1 MSASANAIKLCL
13 SKLPINTSHE
23 TIHRIAK
30 RANPTQMSNYKH
42 ALQLYK
48 LYNSNTMTDDWISL
62 NLQQNFHRRNEHFQ
76 IFKIANYKVGR
87 NLMTNRFHP
96 LNNIIKL
103 SWFNDSFESFKI
115 KCKTLLLS

>member
-1 MSASANAIKLCL
+1 MFENKTRDTADSTSIDDNVYNGKR
-13 SKLPINTSHE
+13 KINE
-23 TIHRIAK
+23 PNK
-30 RANPTQMSNYKH
+30 N
-42 ALQLYK
+42 

-62 NLQQNFHRRNEHFQ
+62 NLQQNFNRRNEHFQ

-96 LNNIIKL
+96 LNNKIKY
-103 SWFNDSFESFKI
+103 SWLNDSFESYKI

>member
-62 NLQQNFHRRNEHFQ
+62 NLQQNFNRRNEHFQ
-76 IFKIANYKVGR
+76 IFIANYKVGR
-87 NLMTNRFHP
+87 NMMTNRFYP
-96 LNNIIKL
+96 LNNIIEL